1 MNIKNK
7 NFKSRSMFKIYFLI
21 FIIVM
26 IIIFISC
33 NINLKNKNLEDKNI
47 DYDLLNN
54 NSKRYYLNLQE
65 TVLNEKLNK
74 YLKND
79 YEVSIGSVDDR
90 VIIGDI
96 HDTSY
101 GEELF
106 VTKKLFTYNIYN
118 DELKIYDFDYNYR
131 ILNYYILDNFIY
143 ATLIFKN
150 SEDEISYE
158 WNIIRFNKNFT
169 DVKVLEIGNI
179 IDPVSAPVYRY
190 NKTNKMLYVIAID
203 EKFEIIENN
212 ITDRN
217 QNLKI
222 YEIKNNELQLI
233 KQEVGNYS
241 NKVGNMLCSIF
252 DIQLFNNNLLYCITD
267 YQNTQQIITL
277 DLSSRQEETLY
288 VNKLTDNWIINS
300 FQRDKN
306 GMYMGMI
313 NTINNQTGK
322 TTYYDFTNDV
332 MSEVYSEILYNRNP
346 VILDGILFHNYEKW
360 KLYSFKD
367 NKFYD
372 VEIDKKYIN
381 EYFYPT
387 FYIIEDNKILVKGSN
402 NKFYVG
408 SINAN
413 Y

>member
-26 IIIFISC
+26 IIIFFSC

-47 DYDLLNN
+47 NHDLLNN
-54 NSKRYYLNLQE
+54 NSKKYYLNLQE

-74 YLKND
+74 YLKNG
-79 YEVSIGSVDDR
+79 YEVSIGSVNDK

-158 WNIIRFNKNFT
+158 WNIIRFNKNFG

-190 NKTNKMLYVIAID
+190 NKTDKTLYAIAID

-212 ITDRN
+212 IIDRN

-233 KQEVGNYS
+233 KQEFGNYT

-346 VILDGILFHNYEKW
+346 FILDGILFHNYEKW
-360 KLYSFKD
+360 KLYSLKD